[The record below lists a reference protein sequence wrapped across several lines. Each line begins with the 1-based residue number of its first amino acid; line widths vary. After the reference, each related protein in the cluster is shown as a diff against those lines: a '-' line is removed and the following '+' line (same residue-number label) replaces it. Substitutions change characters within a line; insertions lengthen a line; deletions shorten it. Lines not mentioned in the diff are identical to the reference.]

1 MLFMV
6 IVCRV
11 YFLRHYSFI
20 PVYTFGSR
28 VFIRAIMY
36 WFSCFIQSDNLCNL
50 IGVSSLVIPKVTA
63 YIVGIYICYIANFL
77 FVLILLKI
85 ISLLVVLVTIKYI
98 LMYHYLF
105 HFSTDLN
112 SVKSRKFV
120 AILVHVPSFFMS

>member
-11 YFLRHYSFI
+11 YFFRHYSFI
-20 PVYTFGSR
+20 PVYTFGSP

-36 WFSCFIQSDNLCNL
+36 WISCFIQSDNLCNL

-98 LMYHYLF
+98 LMYHYLL

-120 AILVHVPSFFMS
+120 AILVHVPSFFML